1 MRFKHF
7 MLDCFH
13 ENISIP
19 LSNWPPL
26 GRSLTGVFERPTR
39 VAKKFMTRATE
50 WLMDPNG
57 DACAAWPRLVTSLC
71 PPPIVIT
78 TITTIIKVIVNII
91 IIIAAAS
98 SDSTSWS
105 AWRQVYV
112 FPSAHDSQG
121 LGARSKT
128 ALLKKYPTSDFYE
141 HIVSCC
147 AARPKEKSA
156 E

>member
-78 TITTIIKVIVNII
+78 AITNIIKVIANIT

-105 AWRQVYV
+105 AWRQVNV

-128 ALLKKYPTSDFYE
+128 ARLKKISNF
-141 HIVSCC
+141 
-147 AARPKEKSA
+147 
-156 E
+156 